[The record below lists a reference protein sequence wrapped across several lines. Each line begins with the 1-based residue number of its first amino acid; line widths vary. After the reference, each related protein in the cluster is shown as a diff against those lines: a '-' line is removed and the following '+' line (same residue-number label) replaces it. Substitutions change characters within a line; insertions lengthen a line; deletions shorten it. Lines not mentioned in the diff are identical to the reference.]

1 MRGEKIRGREEE
13 ERKEVDV
20 KTGRKRREGGDEG
33 EGEVGEARSPME
45 TEASA
50 APEGRLYSG
59 C

>member
-20 KTGRKRREGGDEG
+20 KTARKRREGGD

-50 APEGRLYSG
+50 APEGRLCSG

>member
-1 MRGEKIRGREEE
+1 M
-13 ERKEVDV
+13 DV
-20 KTGRKRREGGDEG
+20 KTARKRREGGD

>member
-1 MRGEKIRGREEE
+1 M
-13 ERKEVDV
+13 DV

-50 APEGRLYSG
+50 APEGRLCSG